1 MWRRD
6 QEKALDGSFYS
17 TTQGPAVPAAR
28 RGAAGGGE
36 QDERHQPRH
45 DVLQPRPLPQDSLRG
60 GDPGQTFNLHKGDNI
75 HDRESDKTVHCARK
89 AFAGNPIL
97 PFSKASYLLL
107 NTRPSSIHDSYSY
120 HVYKSRTNE
129 GTFTHLYHHQ
139 NCDANTHLK
148 TILMIFL
155 HRIKQ
160 GLDY

>member
-1 MWRRD
+1 MCFQPGEGPSRGLLRD
-6 QEKALDGSFYS
+6 CTTGCGTDGSFYS
-17 TTQGPAVPAAR
+17 TTQGPAVPAAW

-97 PFSKASYLLL
+97 PFSKASY
-107 NTRPSSIHDSYSY
+107 
-120 HVYKSRTNE
+120 
-129 GTFTHLYHHQ
+129 F
-139 NCDANTHLK
+139 
-148 TILMIFL
+148 
-155 HRIKQ
+155 
-160 GLDY
+160 